1 MKLLR
6 YALVI
11 VLALSPAPAQLLAQD
26 VTYDQL
32 LHADSAPQDWLMYGG
47 NYKSQRFSRLAQIN
61 RANVRSL
68 KPAWI
73 YQPSRPLQP
82 IESSA
87 VVVNGIMYVTE
98 PLSTVTA
105 LDARLGT
112 KIWSWS
118 AHLPDR
124 IFTIGVH
131 RSNRGVAVLGNT
143 VYAETLDAHLVA
155 LDATT
160 GNLKWIVHVDDNNQG
175 YAMTGAPRVL
185 DGKVIVGI
193 SGGDVGI
200 RGFLDAYDAKTGK
213 RLWRTWTIP
222 APGEP
227 GSETWG
233 KDMSGTG
240 GASTWGTGSFDP
252 ELNLLYWT
260 TGNPAPD
267 YNGRNREGDNL
278 YSNSVLAI
286 DPGTGKIKWYFQF
299 TPHDTHDW
307 DAIQVP
313 VLFDETLNGKP
324 GKYLALAN
332 RNGFYY
338 VLDRVTGKFV
348 AGVPFVTQTWAKG
361 LDENGRP
368 IVLPGTT
375 PTSEGT
381 LVYPD
386 GHGGTNWNS
395 PSYSPLTKLFYVSAR
410 EIGAYTV
417 AGQPKVNFPDFGGG
431 GRNALPGDD
440 SYGAIR
446 ALEATTG
453 KRKWEYKLLAPAEV
467 STLATA
473 GGLVFGGSNE
483 GNFFALDAATGKLLW
498 DFTVG
503 GANAESNLVT
513 YEVDGKQYL
522 IGASGNCFV
531 SFALPDPISTTR
543 GKSPV
548 KEPVHP

>member
-1 MKLLR
+1 MKTLG
-6 YALVI
+6 YALL
-11 VLALSPAPAQLLAQD
+11 LAASILSGERGLLAQA
-26 VTYDQL
+26 VSYERL
-32 LHADSAPQDWLMYGG
+32 LHADSTPQDWLMYGG
-47 NYKSQRFSRLAQIN
+47 DYSSQRYSRLAQIN
-61 RANVRSL
+61 RGTVRNL

-73 YQPSRPLQP
+73 YQPSRPQP
-82 IESSA
+82 PFESSA

-118 AHLPDR
+118 PKLPER
-124 IFTIGVH
+124 IYTIGVH

-160 GNLKWIVHVDDNNQG
+160 GAVKWNVHVDDNNQG

-185 DGKVIVGI
+185 NGKIIVGI

-200 RGFLDAYDAKTGK
+200 RGFIDAYDAKTGK
-213 RLWRTWTIP
+213 RLWRVWTIP
-222 APGEP
+222 AAGEL

-233 KDMSGTG
+233 KDPSGTG
-240 GASTWGTGSFDP
+240 GGGTWGTGSYDP
-252 ELNLLYWT
+252 DLNLLYWT

-267 YNGRNREGDNL
+267 YNGQNREGDNL

-286 DPGTGKIKWYFQF
+286 DPDTGKMKWYFQF

-307 DAIQVP
+307 DSIQVP
-313 VLFDETLNGKP
+313 VLFDATLEGKP
-324 GKYLALAN
+324 RKLLAQAN

-338 VLDRVTGKFV
+338 VLDRVTGEFV
-348 AGVPFVTQTWAKG
+348 AGVPFVKETWAKG
-361 LDENGRP
+361 LDSKGKPILLPDTEPTPEGR
-368 IVLPGTT
+368 
-375 PTSEGT
+375 

-395 PSYSPLTKLFYVSAR
+395 PSYSPQTKLFYVSAR
-410 EIGAYTV
+410 ETGAYTV
-417 AGQPKVNFPDFGGG
+417 AGQPKVHFPDFGGG
-431 GRNALPGDD
+431 GRINLAGDD
-440 SYGAIR
+440 VYGAIR

-453 KRKWEYKLLAPAEV
+453 KLKWEYRMLAPAET

-473 GGLVFGGSNE
+473 GGLVFAVSDE
-483 GNFFALDAATGKLLW
+483 GNFFALDAETGKLLW
-498 DFTVG
+498 EFTVG
-503 GANAESNLVT
+503 GTSSESNLIT
-513 YEVDGKQYL
+513 YEIGGKQYL

-531 SFALPDPISTTR
+531 AFDLP
-543 GKSPV
+543 
-548 KEPVHP
+548 

>member
-1 MKLLR
+1 MKTLP
-6 YALVI
+6 YALVFVI
-11 VLALSPAPAQLLAQD
+11 AILWAPARSLAQG
-26 VTYDQL
+26 VSYEQL
-32 LHADSAPQDWLMYGG
+32 LHADSTPQDWLMYGG
-47 NYKSQRFSRLAQIN
+47 NYQSQRFSRLTQIN
-61 RANVRSL
+61 RENVHSL

-73 YQPSRPLQP
+73 YQPNHPLQP
-82 IESSA
+82 FESSP

-118 AHLPDR
+118 PKLPEK
-124 IFTIGVH
+124 IYTIGVH

-143 VYAETLDAHLVA
+143 IYTETLDAHLVA

-160 GNLKWIVHVDDNNQG
+160 GAVKWNVHVDENNQG

-185 DGKVIVGI
+185 NEKVIVGI

-200 RGFLDAYDAKTGK
+200 RGFVDAYDAKTGT
-213 RLWRTWTIP
+213 RLWRVWTIP

-240 GASTWGTGSFDP
+240 GAGTWGTGSYDP

-267 YNGRNREGDNL
+267 YNGQNREGDNL
-278 YSNSVLAI
+278 YSDSVLAI
-286 DPGTGKIKWYFQF
+286 DPDAGKMKWYFQF

-307 DAIQVP
+307 DSIQVP
-313 VLFDETLNGKP
+313 VLFDETVDGKP
-324 GKYLALAN
+324 RKLLAQAN

-338 VLDRVTGKFV
+338 VLDRVTGEFV
-348 AGVPFVTQTWAKG
+348 AGVPFVKETWAKG
-361 LDENGRP
+361 LDSKGRP
-368 IVLPGTT
+368 MVLPDTEPT
-375 PTSEGT
+375 PEGR

-395 PSYSPLTKLFYVSAR
+395 PSYSPQTKLFYVSAR
-410 EIGAYTV
+410 ETGAYTV
-417 AGQPKVNFPDFGGG
+417 AGEPKVHFPDFGGG
-431 GRNALPGDD
+431 GRINLPGDD

-453 KRKWEYKLLAPAEV
+453 KLKWEYRMLAPAET

-473 GGLVFGGSNE
+473 GGLVFAVSDE
-483 GNFFALDAATGKLLW
+483 GDFFALDAATGKLLW
-498 DFTVG
+498 EFTVG
-503 GANAESNLVT
+503 GTSSESNLIT

-531 SFALPDPISTTR
+531 AFN
-543 GKSPV
+543 SP
-548 KEPVHP
+548 